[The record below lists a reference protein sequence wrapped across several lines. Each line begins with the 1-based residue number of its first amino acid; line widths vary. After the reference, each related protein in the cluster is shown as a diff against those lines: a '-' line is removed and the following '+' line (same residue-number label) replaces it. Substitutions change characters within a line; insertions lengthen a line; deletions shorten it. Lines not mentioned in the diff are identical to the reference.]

1 MACQSRYR
9 VVIDVYCRDFMTKIV
24 VLKNTVL
31 GMAVLSVFIP
41 LLLGF
46 EKPRPDWAE
55 KLDYRTDELY
65 PIKLQINSIPLV
77 EVKVNGSPLWV
88 KFDTGCGTGFSL
100 TTAVQEKIA
109 HDVTGKSTERNP
121 DGSYRGE
128 TTLARIASL
137 EVFGERYA
145 PVATSFSDW
154 RIFSTLKFNGLLGL
168 RYFKD
173 KRVTIDYKT
182 RLIGISA
189 RPLVYRAI
197 RDFSGAGVPLLE
209 ASGSQADLIYVSG
222 RVKGR
227 PAVIYLDTGSSASF
241 IDPSML
247 DPGEIKKGKRH
258 LLAENIGM
266 SIGDFSFTVRQLRV
280 KEQKRGVS
288 FEYPQTVK
296 LGSDVIRDF
305 LITIDKIANR
315 LILRKN

>member
-1 MACQSRYR
+1 MG
-9 VVIDVYCRDFMTKIV
+9 KIGI
-24 VLKNTVL
+24 LRNTIL

-41 LLLGF
+41 LLFGF
-46 EKPRPDWAE
+46 EQPRPDWAE
-55 KLDYRTDELY
+55 KLDYRPDDLY
-65 PIKLQINSIPLV
+65 PVKLQINSIPLV

-88 KFDTGCGTGFSL
+88 KFDTGCSTGFSL
-100 TTAVQEKIA
+100 TSAVEEKIA
-109 HDVTGKSTERNP
+109 HEVIGKSTQRNP

-137 EVFGERYA
+137 EVFGDRYA

-168 RYFKD
+168 RYFID

-182 RLIGISA
+182 KLIGISA

-197 RDFSGAGVPLLE
+197 RDFSGDGVPLLE

-227 PAVIYLDTGSSASF
+227 PTVIYLDTGSSASF

-247 DPGEIKKGKRH
+247 DAGEIKKGKRH
-258 LLAENIGM
+258 LLAENVDM
-266 SIGDFSFTVRQLRV
+266 SIGDVPFTVQQLRV
-280 KEQKRGVS
+280 QEQRRGVN

-305 LITIDKIANR
+305 LITIDRITNR